1 MSADRVTY
9 EELRP
14 LLFSIA
20 YRMLGSVNE
29 AEDVVQEAFVRFHRS
44 GESVESPKAY
54 LSTITTRLAIDHLK
68 SARARREQYVGE
80 WLPEPLVDAREEP
93 AHVAE
98 MSDSLSLAFLVLLES
113 LSPVERAVF
122 LLREVFDYDYGEIAR
137 TVGRSEENCRQLLVR
152 AKRRIDERKPR
163 FDVSREQRERLA
175 QKFFAA
181 AEEGDVEGLAEL
193 LAADVTVHGD
203 GGGKAPQ
210 WATPI
215 AGRARV
221 AKLLVGTF
229 AQAREHGASMRPVEV
244 NGQPG
249 VLFLTHEGLIVSVM
263 TIDVLDGV
271 VQAVRS
277 IINPEKLS
285 HLGAVADVRT
295 LLRAR
300 GSDG

>member
-1 MSADRVTY
+1 
-9 EELRP
+9 
-14 LLFSIA
+14 
-20 YRMLGSVNE
+20 
-29 AEDVVQEAFVRFHRS
+29 
-44 GESVESPKAY
+44 
-54 LSTITTRLAIDHLK
+54 
-68 SARARREQYVGE
+68 
-80 WLPEPLVDAREEP
+80 
-93 AHVAE
+93 

-215 AGRARV
+215 VGAERI
-221 AKLLVGTF
+221 AKLLAGTGT
-229 AQAREHGASMRPVEV
+229 QMRKYGMLLERRRV

-249 VLFLTHEGLIVSVM
+249 AVLRMANGDIAVVWTVEIA
-263 TIDVLDGV
+263 DGA
-271 VQAVRS
+271 VQALRS
-277 IINPEKLS
+277 VINPDKLR
-285 HLGAVADVRT
+285 HLGPVADLRA
-295 LLRAR
+295 LLRAER
-300 GSDG
+300 SR